1 MRIAL
6 AGAKGQLGREIENRA
21 GSHGFEVAPADL
33 PELDITDRSSVEEWL
48 KSTPPAVVINA
59 AAYTNVDKA
68 EDEEALAFKVN
79 SDGPANLA
87 AVCSRQT
94 IPLVH
99 LSTDFVFDGKATE
112 PYEPDAPVAPLGAY
126 ARSKA
131 AGEEQVRNRL
141 VEHVIVR
148 TSWLYGVHG
157 HNFVK
162 TMLRLGAERHELG
175 VVDDQYGSPTCAANL
190 AEALLKIASR
200 ICSGPGVK
208 WGTYHYCDSGVTT
221 WCGFTRAIF
230 DFARQ
235 FGSADIARVK
245 PITTADYPTK
255 AQRPAYSALDCRS
268 LKQNFGIDSPPWQ
281 ESLEETVRQLLA

>member
-6 AGAKGQLGREIENRA
+6 AGSKGQLGWEIENRA
-21 GSHGFEVAPADL
+21 GSHGFEVSPADL
-33 PELDITDRSSVEEWL
+33 PELDITDRSSVEEWI
-48 KSTPPAVVINA
+48 KHAAPSVVINA
-59 AAYTNVDKA
+59 AAYTNVDRA
-68 EDEEALAFKVN
+68 EDEEALAFRVN

-87 AVCSRQT
+87 AVCSAHAIR
-94 IPLVH
+94 LVH

-162 TMLRLGAERHELG
+162 TMLRLGAEKDVLG

-190 AEALLKIASR
+190 AEALLKIAAR
-200 ICSGPGVK
+200 ICSGADVK
-208 WGTYHYCDSGVTT
+208 WGTHHYCDSGVTT
-221 WCGFTRAIF
+221 WCGLTRAIF

-235 FGSADIARVK
+235 YGSAHIARVN

-255 AQRPAYSALDCRS
+255 AQRPAYSALDCSS
-268 LKQNFGIDSPPWQ
+268 LEKNFGIATPPSQ
-281 ESLEETVRQLLA
+281 ESLEETIRQLLV